1 MCVCVCACVCVHL
14 GVCVCACMCVCVCV
28 SPEEEKYQLKDEAG
42 EREVGCNLQESLQR
56 AKTSP
61 IFQVS
66 HL

>member
-1 MCVCVCACVCVHL
+1 MCVCVCMCVCAFGCVCV
-14 GVCVCACMCVCVCV
+14 CVYVCVCV